1 MGGKRTNGEQN
12 VNATILYT
20 TATHLKTTRYLS
32 TMWDGTHHLTH

>member
-1 MGGKRTNGEQN
+1 MGGKRTNREQN
-12 VNATILYT
+12 DETVLYA